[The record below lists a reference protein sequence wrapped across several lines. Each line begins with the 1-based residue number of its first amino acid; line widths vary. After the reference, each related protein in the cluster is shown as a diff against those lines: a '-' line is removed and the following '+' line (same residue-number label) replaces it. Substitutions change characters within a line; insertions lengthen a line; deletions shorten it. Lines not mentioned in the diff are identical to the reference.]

1 MTYSLI
7 EVQIRDDI
15 AKITLN
21 HPQRR
26 NPLSVE
32 MIAELTTA
40 FESMTDSDVAGI
52 ILAARG
58 PAFCAGHDFKD
69 MLDQDL
75 EAMRKLMHACSHLMQ
90 LIHLVPQPVIAQVQ
104 GPAYGAGCQLA
115 LTCDLVVA
123 SEQAVFRTAGGASGW
138 FCITPMVA
146 VTRTVG
152 RKRAMEMLLAGDPIS
167 ADLASEWGMINRV
180 VANDKLAPETWELAH
195 KVTQGSRLMKGIG
208 KQAFYTQIELDE
220 ARAYQYA
227 AELMAATGTMAH
239 PQERMR
245 AFVEKRKPVFEN
257 NGVETFGQTTIKE

>member
-1 MTYSLI
+1 MTYTLI
-7 EVQIRDDI
+7 ELQISDDI
-15 AKITLN
+15 AQITLN

-32 MIAELTTA
+32 MIAELTTV
-40 FESMTDSDVAGI
+40 FESLRSKAVAGI
-52 ILAARG
+52 ILAANG
-58 PAFCAGHDFKD
+58 PAFCSGHDFKD
-69 MLDQDL
+69 MVDQDF
-75 EAMRKLMHACSHLMQ
+75 EAMRKLMHACSQLMQ
-90 LIHLVPQPVIAQVQ
+90 LIHTVPQPVIAQVQ

-123 SEQAVFRTAGGASGW
+123 SEQAIFRTAGGIGGW

-146 VTRTVG
+146 VTRAVG
-152 RKRAMEMLLAGDPIS
+152 RKRALEMLLAGDPIS

-180 VANDKLAPETWELAH
+180 VPPEQLEEETRDLAR
-195 KVTQGSRLMKGIG
+195 KVSQGSRLLMGIG

-257 NGVETFGQTTIKE
+257 NGVNVRDQ